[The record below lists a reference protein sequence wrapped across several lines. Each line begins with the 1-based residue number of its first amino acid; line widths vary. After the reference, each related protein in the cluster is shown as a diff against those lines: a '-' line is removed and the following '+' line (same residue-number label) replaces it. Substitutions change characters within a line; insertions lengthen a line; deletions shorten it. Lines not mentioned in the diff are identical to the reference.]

1 MNHGGVTR
9 QLIRQTE
16 SGRVQGRA
24 LLVRGEVALA
34 WLGVPYAAP
43 ASGTGRFRAPQ
54 PHPGWT
60 GVRDATQFAPD
71 VLQPLDPSVTLR
83 PSVEGSLV
91 LNVWAPATPGPHP
104 VLVWFHGGA
113 YRAGSGRLYDGRE
126 YAAQRGVVV
135 VTVNSRLGPLGYA
148 DFAGLFG
155 DDRFAVNAGYLD
167 QRAALAWVSRN
178 APAFGGDPARVTVA
192 GESAGAVTVNLLL
205 RDPAARGLFAG
216 AAAQSGGVNQLSTRE
231 NSVALA
237 AAYARALGVTA
248 TTRDRLWTLP
258 AAAFVRSLHTLERV
272 RARQLNSRPTLDG
285 AVLPGSIAE
294 LLGRPAA
301 PVPLLAGAN
310 RDEYALFV
318 KLPDRVF
325 PRTDRALLTRVLTG
339 AAGDARARAIL
350 AGYPDDPD
358 GLVAL
363 GTDLFFHAPNDA
375 LLRAHPAPSFR
386 YRFDWGTRFFDLGAA
401 HGLEL
406 LFLWPRPMGLSSDV
420 IRGGDHARRARLAR
434 AMQDSWAHFVHHG
447 HPGPDWAAWTPEQPQ
462 VTHLTLDGL
471 TRSVGGEARRLALWQ
486 DLLPLMP

>member
-1 MNHGGVTR
+1 MAR
-9 QLIRQTE
+9 PLLRETE

-24 LLVRGEVALA
+24 LLVRDEVALA

-43 ASGTGRFRAPQ
+43 AAGAGRFAPPQ
-54 PHPGWT
+54 PHPDWA
-60 GVRDATQFAPD
+60 GVRDATRPAPD

-83 PSVEGSLV
+83 PSAEGSLV
-91 LNVWAPATPGPHP
+91 VNIWAPAAPGPHP

-113 YRAGSGRLYDGRE
+113 FRAGSGRLYDGRE
-126 YAAQRGVVV
+126 YAARRGVVV

-155 DDRFAVNAGYLD
+155 DERFAVNAGYLD
-167 QRAALAWVSRN
+167 QRAALGWVARN
-178 APAFGGDPARVTVA
+178 VAAFGGDPARVTVA

-216 AAAQSGGVNQLSTRE
+216 AAAQSGGVNQLSERD
-231 NSVALA
+231 NSVELA

-248 TTRDRLWTLP
+248 ATRDRLWTLP
-258 AAAFVRSLHTLERV
+258 ASAFVRSLHRLEQV
-272 RARQLNSRPTLDG
+272 RSRRLNSRPTLDG
-285 AVLPGSIAE
+285 AVLPGSVAE
-294 LLGRPAA
+294 LLARPAA

-325 PRTDRALLTRVLTG
+325 PRTDRALLARVLTASAG
-339 AAGDARARAIL
+339 PERAAAVL
-350 AGYPDDPD
+350 AAYPDDPD

-363 GTDLFFHAPNDA
+363 GTDLFFHAANDA
-375 LLRAHPAPSFR
+375 LLRAHPAPAFR

-406 LFLWPRPMGLSSDV
+406 LFLWPRPMGLSSEV
-420 IRGGDHARRARLAR
+420 IRGGNGVARARLAG
-434 AMQDSWAHFVHHG
+434 AMQASWARFIHGG
-447 HPGPDWAAWTPEQPQ
+447 HPGADWAPWTPDRPR
-462 VTHLTLDGL
+462 VTRLDLNGL
-471 TRSVGGEARRLALWQ
+471 TVTDAGERDRLTRWQ
-486 DLLPLMP
+486 GVLPLMP